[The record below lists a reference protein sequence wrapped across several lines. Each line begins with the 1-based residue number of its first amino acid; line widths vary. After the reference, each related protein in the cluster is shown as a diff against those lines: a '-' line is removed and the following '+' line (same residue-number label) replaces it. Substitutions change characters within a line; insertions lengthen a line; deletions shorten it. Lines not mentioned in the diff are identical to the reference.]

1 MQNEPPITQAD
12 RELLAEVYK
21 ADGSKARVES
31 ILNDEEGDL
40 WYHDR
45 QALYAI
51 AKARQ
56 LGRKQG
62 LREAAEVCNS
72 YAVCAHDGD
81 IFDPDY
87 ADGEYNAAV
96 SCEEKIL
103 ALIDKP
109 EGAV

>member
-1 MQNEPPITQAD
+1 MTQEPPITQAD
-12 RELLAEVYK
+12 RELLKFYETKVQEYLEK
-21 ADGSKARVES
+21 VGDPRLHVRADEAAIR
-31 ILNDEEGDL
+31 
-40 WYHDR
+40 
-45 QALYAI
+45 AI

-109 EGAV
+109 GGAV